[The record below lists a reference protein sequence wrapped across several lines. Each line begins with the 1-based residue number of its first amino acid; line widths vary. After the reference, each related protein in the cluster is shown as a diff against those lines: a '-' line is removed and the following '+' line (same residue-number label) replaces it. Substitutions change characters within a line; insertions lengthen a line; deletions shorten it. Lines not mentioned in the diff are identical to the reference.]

1 MKVNSIVQM
10 APFVLPSQSSHWI
23 SKAAAQAAESHS
35 GQKLM
40 VGSAVVADEV
50 RIASQPH
57 HGSKGMLTNRYMFC
71 EQNSH
76 VGVQNY
82 YTVI

>member
-1 MKVNSIVQM
+1 MEVSSNVQM

-23 SKAAAQAAESHS
+23 AAAARAAGSHS

-40 VGSAVVADEV
+40 VGSAVVADAV

-57 HGSKGMLTNRYMFC
+57 QRHAD
-71 EQNSH
+71 
-76 VGVQNY
+76 
-82 YTVI
+82 